1 MSEQIDW
8 DDAYANMPYIPEGE
22 SYPARWAA
30 AAADFRAGARAELD
44 LPYGGHPRQRF
55 DLFHP
60 EGEARGLA
68 VFIHGGYWLK
78 FDKSLWSHLAAG
90 PLARGWAVAMPSYRL
105 APEVRIAE
113 ITQDVRD
120 ALVAIAG
127 RVAGPIALTGHSA
140 GGHLTAR
147 MLCPDVELP
156 EAVAARLARA
166 LPISPVTDLRPLLK
180 TAMNDDFRMDEAAA
194 AAESPAL
201 CPAPRSVPVKVWV
214 GGAERPVFLDQARWL
229 AEAWP
234 GTGLHIAPGLNHFT
248 VIEGLAAPDS
258 PLTCDLLDGL

>member
-22 SYPARWAA
+22 AYPARWAA
-30 AAADFRAGARAELD
+30 AAAEFRAGARAELD
-44 LPYGGHPRQRF
+44 LPYGAHPRQRF
-55 DLFHP
+55 DLFRP

-68 VFIHGGYWLK
+68 VFIHGGYWLR

-105 APEVRIAE
+105 APEVRIAD
-113 ITQDVRD
+113 ITQDARD
-120 ALVAIAG
+120 ALVSISK
-127 RVAGPIALTGHSA
+127 RVAGPIALSGHSA
-140 GGHLTAR
+140 GGHLAAR

-156 EAVAARLARA
+156 EAVAGRLARA
-166 LPISPVTDLRPLLK
+166 LPISPVSDLRPLLK
-180 TAMNDDFRMDEAAA
+180 TAMNDEFRMDEAAA
-194 AAESPAL
+194 AAESPVL
-201 CPAPRSVPVKVWV
+201 CAAPRRVPVKVWV
-214 GGAERPVFLDQARWL
+214 GGDERPVFLDQARWL

-234 GTGLHIAPGLNHFT
+234 GAELHIAPGRHHFD

-258 PLTCDLLDGL
+258 ALTGDLLEGL